1 MEVRNGQEVLTT
13 GLDPLFF
20 PEGLAFGAM
29 PIPAGVIGDLQ
40 MAAVVALI
48 FMPSKESGSAEFDGT
63 HDSKLI
69 TG

>member
-1 MEVRNGQEVLTT
+1 
-13 GLDPLFF
+13 
-20 PEGLAFGAM
+20 M

-40 MAAVVALI
+40 MAAVVTLI
-48 FMPSKESGSAEFDGT
+48 FMASQDRGSADLDGA

>member
-1 MEVRNGQEVLTT
+1 
-13 GLDPLFF
+13 
-20 PEGLAFGAM
+20 M

-40 MAAVVALI
+40 MAAVVTPI
-48 FMPSKESGSAEFDGT
+48 FMTSKGHGSAEFDGT

>member
-1 MEVRNGQEVLTT
+1 
-13 GLDPLFF
+13 
-20 PEGLAFGAM
+20 M

-48 FMPSKESGSAEFDGT
+48 FMTSKGRGSTDLDGT